1 MNAQTKVIHQK
12 MICYV
17 SSFHLSINDWFSE
30 YENIEILKVNLQNGL
45 GKYIRLIALK
55 CARPQTKSGLRTCR
69 RKSQII

>member
-1 MNAQTKVIHQK
+1 MNAKTKIVQEK

-45 GKYIRLIALK
+45 GKLSTFLNPMAN
-55 CARPQTKSGLRTCR
+55 S
-69 RKSQII
+69 